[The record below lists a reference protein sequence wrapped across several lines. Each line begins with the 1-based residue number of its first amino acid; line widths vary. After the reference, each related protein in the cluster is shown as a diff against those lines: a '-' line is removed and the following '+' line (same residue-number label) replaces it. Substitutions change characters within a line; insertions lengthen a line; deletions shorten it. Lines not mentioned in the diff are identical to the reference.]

1 METQTKMIYE
11 FMKNNGS
18 ITSEDA
24 FRYFDITRL
33 SARIKDLRDM
43 GVDIVTVR
51 EPNKNRPGTHA
62 RYHIKKEQPTSD
74 RS

>member
-1 METQTKMIYE
+1 METQAKLIYE

-33 SARIKDLRDM
+33 SARIKDLRDA
-43 GVDIVTVR
+43 GFKIVTVR
-51 EPNKNRPGTHA
+51 EANKNRPGSHA
-62 RYHIKKEQPTSD
+62 RYHIEKEQPED

>member
-1 METQTKMIYE
+1 METQVRMIYE

-33 SARIKDLRDM
+33 SARIKDLRDA
-43 GVDIVTVR
+43 GVKIVTVR
-51 EPNKNRPGTHA
+51 EPNKSRPGTHA
-62 RYHIKKEQPTSD
+62 RYHIEKEQPED